1 MWIMMWIL
9 IHIGTASMKT
19 IQMTIDPHLLKAVD
33 KLTRQRKTTR
43 SALIRTAL
51 EAELRRETVKDL
63 EARHA
68 SGYASRPAAPGE
80 FDAWIGQQDWG
91 A

>member
-1 MWIMMWIL
+1 
-9 IHIGTASMKT
+9 MKT

-33 KLTRQRKTTR
+33 KLTRLRKTTR

-51 EAELRRETVKDL
+51 EAELRRERVNDL

-68 SGYASRPAAPGE
+68 SGYAKQPAAPGE
-80 FDAWIGQQDWG
+80 LDAWIDQQDWG